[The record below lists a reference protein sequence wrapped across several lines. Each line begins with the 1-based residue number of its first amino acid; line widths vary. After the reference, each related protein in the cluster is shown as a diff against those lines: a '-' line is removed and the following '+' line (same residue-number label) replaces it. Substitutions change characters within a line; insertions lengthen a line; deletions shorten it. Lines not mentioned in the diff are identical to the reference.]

1 MRLSHELAEVT
12 WTHAR
17 GEGLSGRHQPIL
29 TDGAAGLPQK
39 AGAEGG
45 GLNGPPSP
53 WGYDAAVNEES
64 RKDVI
69 ARLRS
74 IAGHLKAVE
83 RMVEE
88 DKYCVDV
95 LKQTMAIEKALERVD
110 ALVLE
115 QHLETCVAD
124 AFRQGRSEK
133 TIKELAEIF
142 TTARK

>member
-1 MRLSHELAEVT
+1 
-12 WTHAR
+12 
-17 GEGLSGRHQPIL
+17 
-29 TDGAAGLPQK
+29 
-39 AGAEGG
+39 
-45 GLNGPPSP
+45 
-53 WGYDAAVNEES
+53 VNEES

-83 RMVEE
+83 R
-88 DKYCVDV
+88 
-95 LKQTMAIEKALERVD
+95 VD
-110 ALVLE
+110 ALVVK

-142 TTARK
+142 STARK

>member
-1 MRLSHELAEVT
+1 M
-12 WTHAR
+12 
-17 GEGLSGRHQPIL
+17 
-29 TDGAAGLPQK
+29 
-39 AGAEGG
+39 
-45 GLNGPPSP
+45 
-53 WGYDAAVNEES
+53 NEDS

-74 IAGHLKAVE
+74 ISGHLRAVE

-124 AFRQGRSEK
+124 AFRQGRSER

-142 TTARK
+142 STARK